1 MKRYDVVYILRANVK
16 PDELRYSLRSIE
28 KNMTHGK
35 VWFFCGCPDGIV
47 PDEHVR
53 MVQAGLNKWERVR
66 NTLIRVC
73 KTDGVSDRF
82 WLFNDDFYVLR
93 RMTRTVPLHRG
104 EIRDHVKGIEAR
116 HGRPSG
122 YSRSLK
128 LCEARLREKGLTTLD
143 YALHVPMLIDK
154 AKALETLEAFPDCP
168 MFRSLYGNY
177 AKIGGELFDDV
188 KTTDPNK
195 QIPDDALF
203 FSTSNKAFAGSVRRQ
218 MEQMF
223 PEPCRYE
230 AEYNG

>member
-1 MKRYDVVYILRANVK
+1 MKRYDVVYILRADAK

-28 KNMTHGK
+28 ANMTHGK
-35 VWFFCGCPDGIV
+35 VWFFCGCPDGIA

-73 KTDGVSDRF
+73 KTDGVSDKF
-82 WLFNDDFYVLR
+82 WLFNDDFYVLQ

-104 EIRDHVKGIEAR
+104 ELRDHIKGIEER

-122 YSRSLK
+122 YSRRLK

-168 MFRSLYGNY
+168 MFRCLYGNF
-177 AKIGGELFDDV
+177 AGIGGELSEDV
-188 KTTDPNK
+188 KTVDPDK
-195 QIPDDALF
+195 IIPDDALF
-203 FSTSNKAFAGSVRRQ
+203 FSTSNKSFAGRVR
-218 MEQMF
+218 EQLEQRF

-230 AEYNG
+230 VRHG

>member
-1 MKRYDVVYILRANVK
+1 MKRYDVVYILRADVK

-104 EIRDHVKGIEAR
+104 EILDHVKDIETSR
-116 HGRPSG
+116 NMLPSG
-122 YSRSLK
+122 YSIQLRK
-128 LCEARLREKGLTTLD
+128 CEWMLRQAGLSTNDYTL
-143 YALHVPMLIDK
+143 HIPMLIDK
-154 AKALETLEAFPDCP
+154 EKGLEALLRFPNCP
-168 MFRSLYGNY
+168 MFRSIYGNY
-177 AKIGGELFDDV
+177 AEIGGELTEDV
-188 KTTDPNK
+188 KVTDPDAD
-195 QIPDDALF
+195 IPEDALF
-203 FSTSNKAFAGSVRRQ
+203 LSTSDKSFAGRVR
-218 MEQMF
+218 EQLEQRF
-223 PEPCRYE
+223 PDQCKYE
-230 AEYNG
+230 R